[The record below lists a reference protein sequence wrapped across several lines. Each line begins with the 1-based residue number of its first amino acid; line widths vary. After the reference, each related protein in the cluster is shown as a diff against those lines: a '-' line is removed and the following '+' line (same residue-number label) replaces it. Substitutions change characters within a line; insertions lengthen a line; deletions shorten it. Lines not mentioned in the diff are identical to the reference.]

1 MASLFRKPGAPS
13 KLFQFSLGAVLTL
26 LYLFP
31 LYWMFSTS
39 IKPPEEVLHVPPILV
54 PEHPQIES
62 YRQVLGLPT
71 NRPPLTINALHLITN
86 SLVISTY
93 TTLLTLLLAIPG
105 AYALA
110 RFRIRGRS
118 VILVLLLTAQMLP
131 SVLLVIPL
139 FVLFR
144 PLGFTN
150 QYTGVILADTALALP
165 MAIIILRASFL
176 QIPMD
181 LEEAAL
187 IDGGSRLQVLT
198 YIIVPLIRAGL
209 IAVGVFAFLTAWGEF
224 VFALSFLQKPDL
236 QPVSLGIFQFI
247 GMYTTN
253 WDSMMAFASLVALP
267 ALVAFVW
274 LQKYFISGMT
284 TGALK

>member
-1 MASLFRKPGAPS
+1 MTTLFLKPRAYT
-13 KLFQFSLGAVLTL
+13 KIFQFALGAVLTL

-39 IKPPEEVLHVPPILV
+39 IKPPDEVLHVPPILV
-54 PEHPQIES
+54 PEHPQTES

-71 NRPPLTINALHLITN
+71 ERPSLTINAGHLIAN
-86 SLVISTY
+86 SLIIATN

-118 VILVLLLTAQMLP
+118 VFLVFLLTAQMLP

-144 PLGFTN
+144 RFGLIN
-150 QYTGVILADTALALP
+150 QYGGVILADTALALP
-165 MAIIILRASFL
+165 MAIIILRSSFL
-176 QIPMD
+176 QIPRD
-181 LEEAAL
+181 LEDAAL
-187 IDGGSRLQVLT
+187 IDGGSHLQVLT
-198 YIIVPLIRAGL
+198 DIIVPLIRAGL

-224 VFALSFLQKPDL
+224 VFALSFLQTPEL
-236 QPVSLGIFQFI
+236 QPVSLGVFQFI

-267 ALVAFVW
+267 ALVAFLW

-284 TGALK
+284 TGAMK